1 MSATIEIRY
10 ESLLD
15 LVRQMPPAEMER
27 LLADLRRMIDAQR
40 KKTNGSEIKYRPEVV
55 EAMKDLEAGRGIKM
69 TLDEVK
75 ELLGV

>member
-1 MSATIEIRY
+1 MRNG
-10 ESLLD
+10 
-15 LVRQMPPAEMER
+15 
-27 LLADLRRMIDAQR
+27 

-55 EAMKDLEAGRGIKM
+55 EAMKELEAGRGIKM